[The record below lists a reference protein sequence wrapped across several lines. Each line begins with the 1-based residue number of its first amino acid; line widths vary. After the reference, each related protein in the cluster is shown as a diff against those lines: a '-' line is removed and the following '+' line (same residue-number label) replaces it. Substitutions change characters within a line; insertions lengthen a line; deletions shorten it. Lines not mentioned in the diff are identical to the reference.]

1 MKKIL
6 FVDDN
11 LRELENGQKELKSA
25 GFECDTARGIS
36 DAEELLKADKYDCL
50 IIDLNM
56 DNTHLPD
63 EYKGETDG
71 GALTGWVWLYRV
83 VKPLLSAGPSTKFLI
98 YSAFIDELEERIKS
112 SDCQHDERVFFNR
125 AQIKC
130 TTKANAVNGINVLTE
145 NVKCVL
151 KGGN

>member
-1 MKKIL
+1 MKKVL
-6 FVDDN
+6 FIDDN

-36 DAEELLKADKYDCL
+36 DAGELLRIGEYDCL

-56 DNTHLPD
+56 DNTHIPD

-83 VKPLLSAGPSTKFLI
+83 VEPSALAGPSARFLI
-98 YSAFIDELEERIKS
+98 YSAFIDELEERINS
-112 SDCQHDERVFFNR
+112 PDCQQDERAFFNSS
-125 AQIKC
+125 QIEYI
-130 TTKANAVNGINVLTE
+130 TKADAVNGKNVLVE
-145 NVKCVL
+145 NVKRVL